1 MKKQNQTKIKIK
13 IKTKNNKGNQNNCKT
28 CAICL
33 INIRN
38 INNKNI
44 IIQKCCKQLFH
55 KKCINKWYK
64 IKKECPLCRK
74 KPELFSN
81 EEKQFLSSTLL
92 NLVPLIRPIYRT
104 YELDSTMEDL
114 TTIISL
120 CQNNI
125 DNYRNLY
132 NELNFDNENEELNDT
147 LNGLNGA
154 RNFINTI
161 RNVMNN

>member
-1 MKKQNQTKIKIK
+1 MKKQTQTQ

-44 IIQKCCKQLFH
+44 IIQNCCKQQFH

-74 KPELFSN
+74 KPELFSD
-81 EEKQFLSSTLL
+81 EEKEFLSSTLL
-92 NLVPLIRPIYRT
+92 NLVPFVRPIYRT

-125 DNYRNLY
+125 DDYRNLY
-132 NELNFDNENEELNDT
+132 NENEELNDT
-147 LNGLNGA
+147 LNGLNGV

>member
-1 MKKQNQTKIKIK
+1 
-13 IKTKNNKGNQNNCKT
+13 
-28 CAICL
+28 
-33 INIRN
+33 
-38 INNKNI
+38 
-44 IIQKCCKQLFH
+44 
-55 KKCINKWYK
+55 
-64 IKKECPLCRK
+64 
-74 KPELFSN
+74 
-81 EEKQFLSSTLL
+81 
-92 NLVPLIRPIYRT
+92 
-104 YELDSTMEDL
+104 MEDL

-154 RNFINTI
+154 RSFINTI

>member
-1 MKKQNQTKIKIK
+1 MKKQTQTQ

-28 CAICL
+28 CVICL
-33 INIRN
+33 VNIRN

-44 IIQKCCKQLFH
+44 IIQNCCNQPFH

-74 KPELFSN
+74 KPELFSD

-92 NLVPLIRPIYRT
+92 NLVPLVRPIYRT

-132 NELNFDNENEELNDT
+132 NENEELNDT

-154 RNFINTI
+154 RSFINTL
-161 RNVMNN
+161 RNIMND

>member
-1 MKKQNQTKIKIK
+1 MEMLIDFNLKEEGPIHQIIKKWI
-13 IKTKNNKGNQNNCKT
+13 
-28 CAICL
+28 
-33 INIRN
+33 
-38 INNKNI
+38 
-44 IIQKCCKQLFH
+44 
-55 KKCINKWYK
+55 WYK

-74 KPELFSN
+74 KPELFSD

-92 NLVPLIRPIYRT
+92 NLVPLVRPIYRT

-132 NELNFDNENEELNDT
+132 NENEELNDT

-154 RNFINTI
+154 RSFSNTL
-161 RNVMNN
+161 RNIMND